1 MSSLQSL
8 ISELSQ
14 PLKES
19 SICETRPVLKLIGA
33 AFPCL
38 WSNEVSV
45 VPLSKVPYFPSVVT
59 LFPSHQIPRDTFLS
73 LFPSRSSLR
82 GREASAIKQMT

>member
-33 AFPCL
+33 AVPCL

-45 VPLSKVPYFPSVVT
+45 VPLSKVPYLNNILEYVYIADYPFRIQTYCHHVNNTEV
-59 LFPSHQIPRDTFLS
+59 
-73 LFPSRSSLR
+73 
-82 GREASAIKQMT
+82 G